1 MLCARVS
8 KLKKAD
14 EPLSNDL
21 KVLQGEMVKLKA
33 ELRPTTEERDILK
46 KRPQRTLQSRPSE
59 VAFIQ
64 AHKSEFNLTNI
75 AISSV
80 HMSLS
85 GSVRLRRESC
95 LGIWGN
101 ANFYGPQSCFGA
113 EQENDLIAQ
122 PMPSGCKIGQ
132 CDLDLLWG

>member
-59 VAFIQ
+59 VRI
-64 AHKSEFNLTNI
+64 H
-75 AISSV
+75 SS
-80 HMSLS
+80 
-85 GSVRLRRESC
+85 
-95 LGIWGN
+95 
-101 ANFYGPQSCFGA
+101 P
-113 EQENDLIAQ
+113 
-122 PMPSGCKIGQ
+122 
-132 CDLDLLWG
+132 